1 MTVNTIMSRQI
12 RMLGASDTVR
22 KGLEMMHE
30 LRVRNL
36 AVIDD
41 NGRFLGLFGIR
52 QVVHLLMP
60 KAAQIEGGLTD
71 LSFMP
76 DDYGEMHDRVL
87 EVGDR
92 PVAEFLEPRENLL
105 ICEPGTP
112 IPEVLE
118 LLHQSFHTSL
128 PVLGSLET
136 INVSC
141 SNFGTKISIF
151 SEGAID
157 PCPPRFRSKI
167 SHRMQSCPNARS

>member
-128 PVLGSLET
+128 PVLVLDDDENALVGMVSGWDVLEKLV
-136 INVSC
+136 INVFNHTESD
-141 SNFGTKISIF
+141 
-151 SEGAID
+151 A
-157 PCPPRFRSKI
+157 
-167 SHRMQSCPNARS
+167 H

>member
-1 MTVNTIMSRQI
+1 MSRQV
-12 RMLGASDTVR
+12 RMIAANDSVR

-41 NGRFLGLFGIR
+41 EGRFVGLFGIR
-52 QVVHLLMP
+52 QVVHLLLP

-76 DDYGEMHDRVL
+76 DDYGEMHDRVI

-118 LLHQSFHTSL
+118 LLDQSFHTSL
-128 PVLGSLET
+128 PVLVLDDDENALVGMVSGWDVLEKL
-136 INVSC
+136 V
-141 SNFGTKISIF
+141 
-151 SEGAID
+151 
-157 PCPPRFRSKI
+157 
-167 SHRMQSCPNARS
+167 MNAFNHTEPDAD

>member
-128 PVLGSLET
+128 PVLVLDDEENALVGMVSGWDVLEKLV
-136 INVSC
+136 INVFNHTESD
-141 SNFGTKISIF
+141 
-151 SEGAID
+151 A
-157 PCPPRFRSKI
+157 
-167 SHRMQSCPNARS
+167 H

>member
-1 MTVNTIMSRQI
+1 MTVNTIMSRQV
-12 RMLGASDTVR
+12 RMIAASDSVR

-41 NGRFLGLFGIR
+41 EGRFVGLFGIR
-52 QVVHLLMP
+52 QVVHLLLP

-76 DDYGEMHDRVL
+76 DDYGEMYHRVL
-87 EVGDR
+87 EVGNR
-92 PVAEFLEPRENLL
+92 PVAEFLEPSENLL

-118 LLHQSFHTSL
+118 LLDQSFHTSL
-128 PVLGSLET
+128 PVLVLDDKENALVGMVSGWDVLEKLVM
-136 INVSC
+136 NAF
-141 SNFGTKISIF
+141 NHTKPD
-151 SEGAID
+151 AD
-157 PCPPRFRSKI
+157 
-167 SHRMQSCPNARS
+167 